1 MRGKKKGLGD
11 ANGDKWMD
19 VFAGMLMEN
28 LIDKDMAQDMVI
40 CYCIVLLVAN
50 ILNVVEWSPLLS
62 SATTS

>member
-1 MRGKKKGLGD
+1 MRGKKGLGD

>member
-1 MRGKKKGLGD
+1 MRGKNGLGD